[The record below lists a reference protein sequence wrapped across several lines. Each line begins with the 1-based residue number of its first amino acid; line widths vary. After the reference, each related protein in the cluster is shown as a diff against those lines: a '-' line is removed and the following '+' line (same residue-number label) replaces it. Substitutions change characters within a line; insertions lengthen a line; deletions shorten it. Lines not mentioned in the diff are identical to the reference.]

1 MPKRVT
7 SNCRSSGTPDLV
19 GGPFVEFTGTSAGDV
34 ASAEEP
40 VFANESYNAP
50 ANLLLLRPTGTT
62 RTGTITAGATFNS
75 VTSRSNDVDEVK
87 FGGLSEAGHDA
98 GVVSVITQCESFG
111 EQSSNGDNGEHGA

>member
-1 MPKRVT
+1 MPQLRYT
-7 SNCRSSGTPDLV
+7 GFG

-34 ASAEEP
+34 AGAEEP

-62 RTGTITAGATFNS
+62 RTGTITAGATLNS
-75 VTSRSNDVDEVK
+75 VTSRSNNVNKVK
-87 FGGLSEAGHDA
+87 FGGLGEAGHDA
-98 GVVSVITQCESFG
+98 GVVFRDYTGVRGFG